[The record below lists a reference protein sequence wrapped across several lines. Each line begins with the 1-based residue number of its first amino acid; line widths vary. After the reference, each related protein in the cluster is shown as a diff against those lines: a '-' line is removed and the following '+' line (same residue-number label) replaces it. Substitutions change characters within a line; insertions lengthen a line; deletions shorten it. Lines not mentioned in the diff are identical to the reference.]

1 MSLSVVNPSLCH
13 LSPFHQVLCCCFKAI
28 LLVGSPMQGIHASLG
43 FWNPCHVFQVPGN
56 GYQSLS
62 VELGFWY
69 PIVGRIPYSLR
80 GILDSKNQDSGFFKQ
95 NFTGVQTPQAKIYRI
110 LEICGFPYKGLSIST

>member
-69 PIVGRIPYSLR
+69 PIVGRILHSLR